1 MGRGRSEESDKKEI
15 KRLTR
20 EVERLNKLLRRYEK
34 TEVQWQEHVKEE
46 VEVEQAQK
54 AKKERKINFSP
65 YKLDVC
71 TKCKGDAHIKPFGP
85 YTFRWCADPGCNHRE
100 TMPNEIKRAGTE
112 T

>member
-1 MGRGRSEESDKKEI
+1 MARSRSEDSSKKEI

-34 TEVQWQEHVKEE
+34 TEDQWHEHAKEE

-54 AKKERKINFSP
+54 AKKERKINLSP

-71 TKCKGDAHIKPFGP
+71 TKCKGDAHIKPLGP
-85 YTFRWCADPGCNHRE
+85 YVFRWCTDPGCNFRE
-100 TMPNEIKRAGTE
+100 TIKNELKTN
-112 T
+112 

>member
-1 MGRGRSEESDKKEI
+1 MARSRSEDSAKKEV

-34 TEVQWQEHVKEE
+34 TEDQWHEHAKEE

-54 AKKERKINFSP
+54 AKKERKQNLSP

-71 TKCKGDAHIKPFGP
+71 SKCKADAHIKPLGP
-85 YTFRWCADPGCNHRE
+85 YVFRWCADPACNHRE
-100 TMPNEIKRAGTE
+100 KINELKT